1 VIYVQRNDHLRH
13 GKIADDDQ
21 IVAGAH
27 NDPNGFFDCKLM
39 RGLNIC
45 FAAAAKTTR
54 VQTV

>member
-13 GKIADDDQ
+13 GKIADDGQ

-45 FAAAAKTTR
+45 FAAAAKTTQ